1 MRKIN
6 SNYENPLDNILINIA
21 DNLCPIAY
29 NYKFTPNILTT
40 ISLIFCGISA
50 LLLLNSYYFIAALFF
65 LISYY
70 FDCMDGHFAR
80 KYNMVTKF
88 GDYYDHVADITKILL
103 ILYIFYIID
112 SKKFFITIPF
122 VILFLTALDNS
133 ICESYGFNFI
143 FGIVS
148 SYLVSKINFG
158 LELAILN
165 NLIPYFDER
174 LFIIASRSSIISFD
188 TLISYSSKL
197 HIFLK

>member
-29 NYKFTPNILTT
+29 KYKFTPNILTT
-40 ISLIFCGISA
+40 ISLILCGISA

-88 GDYYDHVADITKILL
+88 GDYYDHLADITKILL

-122 VILFLTALDNS
+122 VILFFIVESVHLGCQELYYDNY
-133 ICESYGFNFI
+133 ESYTLSILKKLCPVYDVNNK
-143 FGIVS
+143 S
-148 SYLVSKINFG
+148 S
-158 LELAILN
+158 ILN
-165 NLIPYFDER
+165 TLKYTRYGGCGTFITCIILI
-174 LFIIASRSSIISFD
+174 IIYYGVNR
-188 TLISYSSKL
+188 
-197 HIFLK
+197 